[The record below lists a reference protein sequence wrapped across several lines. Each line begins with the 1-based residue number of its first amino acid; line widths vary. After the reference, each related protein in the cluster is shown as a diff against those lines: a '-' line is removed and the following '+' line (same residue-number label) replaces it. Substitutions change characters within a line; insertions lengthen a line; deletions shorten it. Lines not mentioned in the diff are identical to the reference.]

1 MTDEKRRTSLP
12 DDFSR
17 GSIERIEA
25 MFSIGSGRLSLPYE
39 YGRTLEQH
47 EEFGRREARPGRRKT
62 SANRHPIRATS
73 VPLVHEIPGEEVPYV
88 YRGSLTDRYTSPE
101 VMPDGWWRR
110 DGDSAEEHLTTPPR
124 LRPVGPA
131 GPVQITRHQRTETYW
146 QNGRRCER
154 VVDDWYEVRPSLRT
168 GRWWRVET
176 DADPTTG
183 RATYA
188 ICSCIGYSGR
198 DRIVLCEHVK
208 PVLRLIRD
216 GVKIGSDYS

>member
-1 MTDEKRRTSLP
+1 MTTPPNDP
-12 DDFSR
+12 SR
-17 GSIERIEA
+17 EFIARIEA
-25 MFSIGSGRLSLPYE
+25 VFGIGSGRLSLPYE

-47 EEFGRREARPGRRKT
+47 EEFGRYEALPGRRNT
-62 SANRHPIRATS
+62 SRNRHHIRAVR
-73 VPLVHEIPGEEVPYV
+73 VPLVREVPGEEVPYV

-110 DGDSAEEHLTTPPR
+110 DKAKEPPEESVTTEPPR

-168 GRWWRVET
+168 GRWWMVDT

-188 ICSCIGYSGR
+188 TCSCHGYPGR
-198 DRIVLCEHVK
+198 DRIILCEHVK